1 MHLSAPML
9 VGLILFQL
17 TVVLPSSLPTD
28 TPGPHDSILTN
39 LTTNPDPYSVIACSL
54 AHSKSYQTSK
64 TLSLHPAR
72 PNKSSPSFIFILLL
86 LSGNVEVNPGPSY
99 KFPCGHCQK
108 PCKSNQKNLKCSS
121 CHTWH
126 HIKCSNPGMTRKFQ
140 LIEKP

>member
-1 MHLSAPML
+1 MNLLAPL
-9 VGLILFQL
+9 LTGLIIFHLII
-17 TVVLPSSLPTD
+17 VLPSPITPVN
-28 TPGPHDSILTN
+28 PGPSDPVLTN
-39 LTTNPDPYSVIACSL
+39 HTTDPVPSSIIACSL

-64 TLSLHPAR
+64 SLNHPTR
-72 PNKSSPSFIFILLL
+72 PTKSSPSFIFILLL